1 MSGGAFW
8 LHGILVD
15 DNLSFIKEMRNLG
28 IESDICHMRNDMLSI
43 FGKSRQDLTV
53 MNEIEN
59 KYVYIPLH
67 QNLTNENIEH
77 VCSSVIKILGE

>member
-1 MSGGAFW
+1 
-8 LHGILVD
+8 
-15 DNLSFIKEMRNLG
+15 MRNLG

-67 QNLTNENIEH
+67 QN
-77 VCSSVIKILGE
+77 SSYIPLHQNSSHIPLHQHSSA